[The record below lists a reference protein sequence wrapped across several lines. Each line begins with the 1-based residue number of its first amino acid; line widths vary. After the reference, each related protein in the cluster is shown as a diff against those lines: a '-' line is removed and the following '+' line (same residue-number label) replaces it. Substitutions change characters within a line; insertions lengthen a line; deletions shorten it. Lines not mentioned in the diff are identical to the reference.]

1 MMLSIIMH
9 FAVFTAS
16 STLTL
21 DWGYSADDKQG
32 FTPPHFDGNVLR
44 AVEVNCALPSPRHQY

>member
-1 MMLSIIMH
+1 MH

-32 FTPPHFDGNVLR
+32 FTPHFDGNVLR